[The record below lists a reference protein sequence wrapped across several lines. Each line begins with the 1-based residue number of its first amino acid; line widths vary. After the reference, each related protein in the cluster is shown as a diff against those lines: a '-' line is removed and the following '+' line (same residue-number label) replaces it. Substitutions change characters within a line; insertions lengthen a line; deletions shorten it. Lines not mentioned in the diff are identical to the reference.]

1 MIKTDYDPEFDTLY
15 IFKKGERVKFS
26 IELFGS
32 FVMDISFD
40 NKVVGL
46 EILNASKVLNVS
58 KKELRSVKAA
68 KLATLIKGNL
78 FGAIYGIKSEK
89 IEIESR
95 IVVPSTRMA
104 VLK

>member
-46 EILNASKVLNVS
+46 EILRVKQL
-58 KKELRSVKAA
+58 KKL
-68 KLATLIKGNL
+68 
-78 FGAIYGIKSEK
+78 
-89 IEIESR
+89 
-95 IVVPSTRMA
+95 
-104 VLK
+104 

>member
-40 NKVVGL
+40 NKVVKIKNL
-46 EILNASKVLNVS
+46 SKFLSINS
-58 KKELRSVKAA
+58 
-68 KLATLIKGNL
+68 TLTL
-78 FGAIYGIKSEK
+78 S
-89 IEIESR
+89 
-95 IVVPSTRMA
+95 
-104 VLK
+104 L